1 MADDTKEY
9 QGKQDGLLI
18 TAVVMTVIAGEF
30 HPCVAVVWDGSGNA
44 DGHSDVCDYEGG
56 ESVHCCQELW
66 KRRLFHP
73 GCDGMSP
80 SIVQVVLRKLVC

>member
-1 MADDTKEY
+1 MADDTKGY

-30 HPCVAVVWDGSGNA
+30 HPFVAVVWDGSCNA

-56 ESVHCCQELW
+56 ESVLGCQELW
-66 KRRLFHP
+66 KGRLFHP
-73 GCDGMSP
+73 GCDGKSP
-80 SIVQVVLRKLVC
+80 SIVVLRKMVC